1 MGVLHTVAIGRRGD
15 PAAALALRTACLVLL
30 DWSAIVGEHDPFQ
43 LGGAHWLG

>member
-15 PAAALALRTACLVLL
+15 PAVVLALRTAWLVLL
-30 DWSAIVGEHDPFQ
+30 DWSAVVGEHDPFQ